1 MFDVHPPQAS
11 AAVVCSCRG
20 AEASGSGDT
29 WAESAPRTRD
39 RRGLRIALLSA
50 AAAILLL
57 GATAASVYGYVTIAR

>member
-1 MFDVHPPQAS
+1 MADMRAAATIPPP
-11 AAVVCSCRG
+11 V
-20 AEASGSGDT
+20 
-29 WAESAPRTRD
+29 RD